1 MACSLV
7 NLRDP
12 ALCSTASRVCTVLTL
27 YRTYILVSRGSTC
40 IKQGCKVL
48 HLPLN
53 KKEEQ
58 KVFCLG
64 FLAPICKFPQSQFLC
79 PFFLFS
85 SETLPAAVGGT
96 TLSPGAVTVL
106 QDTRG
111 ETDSVLTSSNRPV
124 VCVADLLQ
132 SHQRCIL
139 KLTGLAGLS
148 IAGCGQLSSV
158 CARRLRKSESLD
170 DRLWKNGPLADTS
183 NSRPQDSL
191 GGGQQGGRLP
201 VGTGQPHRHL
211 QHHAPGDSLSETQ
224 DCSKRLMGC

>member
-1 MACSLV
+1 MLLFRGVSHWLASDTWTTSCYFVLRFVQIRQPDVACSLV
-7 NLRDP
+7 NLRDA
-12 ALCSTASRVCTVLTL
+12 ALCSTASRVCTVLTP

-124 VCVADLLQ
+124 VCVADLL
-132 SHQRCIL
+132 
-139 KLTGLAGLS
+139 
-148 IAGCGQLSSV
+148 
-158 CARRLRKSESLD
+158 
-170 DRLWKNGPLADTS
+170 
-183 NSRPQDSL
+183 
-191 GGGQQGGRLP
+191 
-201 VGTGQPHRHL
+201 
-211 QHHAPGDSLSETQ
+211 
-224 DCSKRLMGC
+224 